1 MSAVRRGLRR
11 YLSDLRAS
19 RAFVAGEVTDTGWLN
34 LGSAYALR
42 DPNPLMRS
50 ASRQHLVDLMEEAER
65 IRTTLTVVGAA
76 GTGAP
81 DTGTPGVAEVIA
93 QAVGLP
99 HGYWAA
105 LTVLIVLRPDYGSTL
120 QRGLQRAAGTV
131 LGAGLGVATVL
142 LAHLG
147 NDVLLVAIGVSLFA
161 AYAVFPDNYLF
172 FAVFLTDCAP
182 SGSPYREL
190 AWRDV
195 LK

>member
-1 MSAVRRGLRR
+1 MPAVPAPPAAPALSAVRRGLRR

-161 AYAVFPDNYLF
+161 AYAVFPVNYLF
-172 FAVFLTDCAP
+172 FAVF
-182 SGSPYREL
+182 
-190 AWRDV
+190 
-195 LK
+195 